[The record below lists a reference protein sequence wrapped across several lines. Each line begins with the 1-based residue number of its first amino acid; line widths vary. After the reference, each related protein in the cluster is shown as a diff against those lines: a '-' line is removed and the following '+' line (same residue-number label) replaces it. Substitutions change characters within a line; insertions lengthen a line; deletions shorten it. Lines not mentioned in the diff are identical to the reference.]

1 MPLHMSA
8 DDPFEVGVNYLDSDG
23 HIQYFCQETEANLF
37 QKLKNRL
44 NLPAEVNWIEIGCQ
58 RIEVAPA
65 KTTEDSQEVESN
77 KDEVKCSRYHL
88 DSPYQWLLG
97 LWSKLMLLLGW
108 WTAVQPSTVSDT
120 PAGEDST
127 RETESRKW
135 KLDPSAQWEICASSD
150 SGEDAEGELINWVD
164 HSPDVTE
171 EEAREIIEE
180 FFLDPD
186 FLGFQANEGE
196 FPTVT
201 NNEDIYPLV
210 EAIHWRIC
218 QNQKRQRRKP
228 GL

>member
-1 MPLHMSA
+1 MSA
-8 DDPFEVGVNYLDSDG
+8 EDPFQVGVNYLDSDG
-23 HIQYFCQETEANLF
+23 HNQFFCQETEANLF

-44 NLPAEVNWIEIGCQ
+44 DLPPEVNWIEIGSR

-65 KTTEDSQEVESN
+65 KMTEDTQEVDSN

-108 WTAVQPSTVSDT
+108 VAVQPSTVSDT
-120 PAGEDST
+120 PSGEDT
-127 RETESRKW
+127 RETERRKW
-135 KLDPSAQWEICASSD
+135 KLDSNAQWEICASSD

-186 FLGFQANEGE
+186 FLGFQTNDGD

-228 GL
+228 GQ

>member
-8 DDPFEVGVNYLDSDG
+8 DDPFQVGVNYLDSDG

-44 NLPAEVNWIEIGCQ
+44 DLPAEVNWIEIGSR

-65 KTTEDSQEVESN
+65 KMAEDTQEVDSN

-108 WTAVQPSTVSDT
+108 VAVQPSTVSDT
-120 PAGEDST
+120 PSGEDST

-135 KLDPSAQWEICASSD
+135 KLDPNAQWEISASD
-150 SGEDAEGELINWVD
+150 FGEDGEGEILYWMD

-180 FFLDPD
+180 FFRDPD
-186 FLGFQANEGE
+186 FLGFQPNDGD

-201 NNEDIYPLV
+201 SNEDIYLLV

-228 GL
+228 GN

>member
-1 MPLHMSA
+1 M
-8 DDPFEVGVNYLDSDG
+8 
-23 HIQYFCQETEANLF
+23 
-37 QKLKNRL
+37 
-44 NLPAEVNWIEIGCQ
+44 
-58 RIEVAPA
+58 
-65 KTTEDSQEVESN
+65 
-77 KDEVKCSRYHL
+77 
-88 DSPYQWLLG
+88 
-97 LWSKLMLLLGW
+97 
-108 WTAVQPSTVSDT
+108 
-120 PAGEDST
+120 
-127 RETESRKW
+127 
-135 KLDPSAQWEICASSD
+135 
-150 SGEDAEGELINWVD
+150 D

-196 FPTVT
+196 FPRVT